1 MPSSARRSSLL
12 SRPRVRSVISGSV
25 VFVAVVIGAGVYY
38 WQAAQALQSEVH
50 DDLRRTATVV
60 AQSIDG
66 DAHRTFTD
74 PAQETTPAYA
84 QAIRP
89 MERILRLPRADGQG
103 QEYKN
108 VYTTILAADGP
119 RFVLD
124 ATPPGDADRDGVD
137 DKSHIMQAYP
147 EASAALRRALATG
160 VAQADAEPYRD
171 QWGVFVSGYAPFHDS
186 AGKFVGVVGIDL
198 KADDYLARI
207 ASLRRSAWSQLG
219 LGALLGIAAGF
230 AFFYVDR
237 NAAAHRRLADSARS
251 EAEERRRQLAQI
263 QQAIERHCLVLEA
276 EPSGAILQ
284 AGEYFYR
291 TSGYTAADLKGRSL
305 NDLFPGSHEI
315 LNSAVW
321 PQLRAAQ
328 PWQGSLQLRRHDGDT
343 VWVNTSIFPLCDSAG
358 TPLRVIVIQS
368 DITELVQAREAAEA
382 AVKAKSE
389 FLAMMSHE
397 IRTPMNGVIGFANL
411 LADSRLDDQQRE
423 YLRTIVTSGDSL
435 LAIIND
441 ILDFSK
447 LEAGR
452 TELETRPVAIRHV
465 IEDVFD
471 LLAGTARAKGLDLV
485 YWMAPGVPEGIVGD
499 ETRLRQILLN
509 LAGNAVKFTAHG
521 SIEISVVPADRPP
534 DDTATTLPFP
544 LSRTPFAGQRQF
556 TFHVRDTGI
565 GIPAE
570 KIDRLF
576 RPFSQVDASVTRTHG
591 GTGLGLAICQ
601 RLIGLMGGRIG
612 ITSAE
617 GRGSDFYFTLPCA
630 EVDVTGLIRGRSPL
644 SESEI
649 TAALT
654 GRRIL
659 VVDDV
664 ELNRRLFE
672 KILTPYQVGVVAM
685 ENAAQAL
692 TVLETQNFDLV
703 LLDYMMPQIDGI
715 ALAEQIRRA
724 PRTARTPLVL
734 VSSMIVPTG
743 IAAEGLFA
751 AVVTKPLR
759 NLQFVSML
767 ARLLSETHHSPPALA
782 PAAAVNRTKFAADHP
797 LEILV
802 VEDNAVN
809 LRLIT
814 AMLTGLGYQP
824 TTATDGAVA
833 LTTLAAQRFN
843 LVLMD
848 VQMPVLDGFAATRAL
863 RAGEAGELNRQVRVV
878 ALTANASNE
887 DRDACLASG
896 MNAFLTKPIERPR
909 LLEVLSAK

>member
-1 MPSSARRSSLL
+1 MPVSARPSPLL
-12 SRPRVRSVISGSV
+12 SRPRTRSVISGGV
-25 VFVAVVIGAGVYY
+25 VFLAVVIGSGVYY
-38 WQAAQALQSEVH
+38 WQAAQTLQSEVH

-108 VYTTILAADGP
+108 VYTAILAPDGP
-119 RFVLD
+119 RFILD

-147 EASAALRRALATG
+147 EATAALRRAFATG
-160 VAQADAEPYRD
+160 AAQADAEPYRD
-171 QWGVFVSGYAPFHDS
+171 QWGVFVSGYAPFRDS
-186 AGKFVGVVGIDL
+186 AGKLVGVLGIDL
-198 KADDYLARI
+198 KADDYLVRI
-207 ASLRRSAWSQLG
+207 AALRQSAWSQLG

-237 NAAAHRRLADSARS
+237 NAAAHRRLADAARS
-251 EAEERRRQLAQI
+251 EADERRRQLAQV
-263 QQAIERHCLVLEA
+263 QLAIERHCLVLEA
-276 EPSGAILQ
+276 EPSGAILR

-291 TSGYTAADLKGRSL
+291 TSGYHAPDLKGRSL
-305 NDLFPGSHEI
+305 SDLFPGSGET
-315 LNSAVW
+315 LRATVW
-321 PQLRAAQ
+321 PQLLTAQ
-328 PWQGSLQLRRHDGDT
+328 PWQGSLQLRRRDGAT
-343 VWVNTSIFPLCDSAG
+343 VWVNASIFPLCDKAG
-358 TPLRVIVIQS
+358 RPERMIAIQS

-397 IRTPMNGVIGFANL
+397 IRTPLNGVIGFANL
-411 LADSRLDDQQRE
+411 LSDSRLDDQQRE

-452 TELETRPVAIRHV
+452 TELEARPVAIRYV
-465 IEDVFD
+465 IEDVLD
-471 LLAGTARAKGLDLV
+471 LLATAARAKGLDLV
-485 YWMAPGVPEGIVGD
+485 YWMAPGVPEGLVGD

-509 LAGNAVKFTAHG
+509 LAGNAVKFTARG
-521 SIEISVVPADRPP
+521 SIEISVVPADRPA
-534 DDTATTLPFP
+534 DTSATTAPFP
-544 LSRTPFAGQRQF
+544 LSRTPLAGQRQF

-565 GIPAE
+565 GIPPE

-576 RPFSQVDASVTRTHG
+576 RPFSQVDSSVTRTHG

-601 RLIGLMGGRIG
+601 RLVGLMGGQID
-612 ITSAE
+612 ISSKA
-617 GRGSDFYFTLPCA
+617 GRGSDFYFTLPA
-630 EVDVTGLIRGRSPL
+630 TEVDVAGLIRERSPL
-644 SESEI
+644 SESEL

-664 ELNRRLFE
+664 EVNRRLFE
-672 KILTPYQVGVVAM
+672 KILTPYQVCVVAM

-692 TVLETQNFDLV
+692 TVLDTQNFDLV

-743 IAAEGLFA
+743 VAPEGLFA
-751 AVVTKPLR
+751 AVATKPLR
-759 NLQFVSML
+759 NLQFVSLL
-767 ARLLSETHHSPPALA
+767 ARLLSETHSPP
-782 PAAAVNRTKFAADHP
+782 PGPDSGGRREPDKIRRRSPVGYFGGRGQRRKFAPHH
-797 LEILV
+797 
-802 VEDNAVN
+802 
-809 LRLIT
+809 
-814 AMLTGLGYQP
+814 
-824 TTATDGAVA
+824 
-833 LTTLAAQRFN
+833 
-843 LVLMD
+843 
-848 VQMPVLDGFAATRAL
+848 
-863 RAGEAGELNRQVRVV
+863 
-878 ALTANASNE
+878 
-887 DRDACLASG
+887 RDAPSAWLPARERHRRRRRVKG
-896 MNAFLTKPIERPR
+896 IGDPTLRPR
-909 LLEVLSAK
+909 ADGCADAGTRRLRRDTRTPGG